1 MKQPSDQLYS
11 LRRSRK
17 VFKNSVKNYS
27 AYANQLTEEQLKEL
41 QMHLKMLK
49 SALEEKDQLNAS
61 KEAHSIENLSKTYFK
76 KSAFSYFKK

>member
-17 VFKNSVKNYS
+17 VFKNCVKNYS
-27 AYANQLTEEQLKEL
+27 AYANQLTQEQLKEL

-49 SALEEKDQLNAS
+49 LEKL
-61 KEAHSIENLSKTYFK
+61 LCLK
-76 KSAFSYFKK
+76 K